1 MIRQFLLASLL
12 LLAGCHSPVQ
22 KPVPLPPPDVT
33 HHLVVLTY
41 NGGATRFEAANG
53 QAAGMQNDLVDLFAL
68 QYGYQVDYV
77 TRDDVAGLLAA
88 LRQGQA
94 HLLAADLIPARDQLH
109 DLAFGSG
116 YFPVH
121 QVVVCNT
128 DGIHP
133 ESIADLPGLRVATMA
148 GSWHVD
154 ALRAARLRV
163 PALRWQEATGGW
175 EEGLLEQVA
184 KGDLDVAVVDSAT
197 YDRVRHLYANLD
209 VAFDLPPDGN
219 LAWILPQA
227 GSLVLR
233 QQVNAFFAQI
243 ARDGRLKQI
252 VDRYYGYANRLEDQ
266 DVGGIL
272 QRMHDV
278 LPKYRKI
285 FYEAQQLTGIDWRL
299 LAAISYQES
308 HWDPQATSPT
318 GVRGMMMM
326 TVDTADKMGVDDRLD
341 ARQSVLGGARYL
353 QELIDQ
359 LGNNVDYA
367 DRIWMALA
375 AYNQGQG
382 HLDDARNLALSRH
395 LNPRLWCDVKRTLPQ
410 LSAPGSHG
418 GVRHG
423 YCRGG
428 EAVAFVESVRTYYDI
443 LQRYEKPWQPPLAD
457 FASPAK

>member
-1 MIRQFLLASLL
+1 M
-12 LLAGCHSPVQ
+12 
-22 KPVPLPPPDVT
+22 PLPPPEVT
-33 HHLVVLTY
+33 HRLVVLTY

-53 QAAGMQNDLVDLFAL
+53 EPAGMQNDLVNLFAL
-68 QYGYQVDYV
+68 QFGYTVEYR
-77 TRDDVAGLLAA
+77 TRDHVAELLDA
-88 LRQGQA
+88 LRQQQA

-109 DLAFGSG
+109 DLVFGSS

-133 ESIADLPGLRVATMA
+133 ESISDLPGLRVATVA
-148 GSWHVD
+148 DSWHDD
-154 ALRAARLRV
+154 ALRAARLKV
-163 PALRWQEATGGW
+163 PALQWREVAGGW
-175 EEGLLEQVA
+175 EEGLLVQVA
-184 KGDLDVAVVDSAT
+184 RGDLDVAVVDSAT

-209 VAFDLPPDGN
+209 VAFELPPDGN

-227 GSLVLR
+227 GSPVLR

-243 ARDGRLKQI
+243 MRDGRLKQI
-252 VDRYYGYANRLEDQ
+252 VDRYYGYADRLEDQ

-272 QRMHDV
+272 QRMHAV

-341 ARQSVLGGARYL
+341 PRQSVLGGARYL

-367 DRIWMALA
+367 DRVWMALA

-382 HLDDARNLALSRH
+382 HLDDARNLALNRH

-410 LSAPGSHG
+410 LSVPGPHP
-418 GVRHG
+418 GVHHG

-443 LQRYEKPWQPPLAD
+443 LQRYEKPWQPPLVD
-457 FASPAK
+457 FASHTK

>member
-1 MIRQFLLASLL
+1 MRYWLFAPLL
-12 LLAGCHSPVQ
+12 LLDGCHAPA
-22 KPVPLPPPDVT
+22 PAPAPLPPPEVS

-53 QAAGMQNDLVDLFAL
+53 EPAGMQNDLVDLFAM
-68 QYGYQVDYV
+68 QYGYKVDYV
-77 TRDDVAGLLAA
+77 TRDNVSELLTT
-88 LRQGQA
+88 LRHGQA
-94 HLLAADLIPARDQLH
+94 HLLAADLIPARDNLH
-109 DLAFGSG
+109 DLTFGAG
-116 YFPVH
+116 YFPVQ
-121 QVVVCNT
+121 QVVICNT

-133 ESIADLPGLRVATMA
+133 DAISDLPGLRVATVA
-148 GSWHVD
+148 GSWHDD

-163 PALRWQEATGGW
+163 PALQWQDVTGGW
-175 EEGLLEQVA
+175 GEGLLAQVA
-184 KGDLDVAVVDSAT
+184 RGDLDAAVVDSAT
-197 YDRVRHLYANLD
+197 FDRMHHLYANLE
-209 VAFDLPPDGN
+209 VAFELPPAGN
-219 LAWILPQA
+219 LSWIMPQA
-227 GSLVLR
+227 GSQNLR

-243 ARDGRLKQI
+243 QRDGRLKQI
-252 VDRYYGYANRLEDQ
+252 IDRYYGYANRLEDQ

-278 LPKYRKI
+278 LPKYRKV
-285 FYEAQQLTGIDWRL
+285 FYEAQQATGIDWRL

-326 TVDTADKMGVDDRLD
+326 TVETADKMGVDDRLD
-341 ARQSVLGGARYL
+341 PRQSVLGGARYL

-367 DRIWMALA
+367 DRVWMALA
-375 AYNQGQG
+375 AYNQGQA
-382 HLDDARNLALSRH
+382 HLDDARNLALNRH

-410 LSAPGSHG
+410 LAVPGRHA

-443 LQRYEKPWQPPLAD
+443 LQRYEKPWRPPLAD
-457 FASPAK
+457 FTDHTK